1 MSSQAWAPECAE
13 DELLVAFVAVKRGM
27 QSQSMGADPGAFP
40 VLHHLAAR
48 GPSRQGPLAEALG
61 LDASTVSRHVRS
73 LVADGLVDASRDPG
87 DGRATVLSITEPGR
101 QFLAERLR
109 AHRATL
115 QSATAGFTGQERA
128 DLVRLLHK
136 LAAAL
141 GAAEET
147 A

>member
-1 MSSQAWAPECAE
+1 MKVVGNA
-13 DELLVAFVAVKRGM
+13 DRMITRVAVGSGGCSSLYTDAVRLH
-27 QSQSMGADPGAFP
+27 ADVYITGDTKHAD
-40 VLHHLAAR
+40 VLT
-48 GPSRQGPLAEALG
+48 AEALG